1 MIKIS
6 IVIATT
12 LFATV
17 AFAQTSEEDQLRF
30 GFKAGANISNVY
42 DTEGDEFDANAKL
55 GIAAGA
61 FLSIPIGAYIGIQP
75 EMMFS
80 QKGYQTSGSMLGIDY
95 KYRHTSNFIDVPIM
109 FALRPAPFITLL
121 AGPQYSYL
129 LSERTE
135 FTNTFFSD
143 DKLVESSDFDNQD
156 VRKNILGAVIGV
168 DANITDMVISARA
181 GMDIT
186 HNNGNGSQTEPRYK
200 NVYYQATIGYRF

>member
-1 MIKIS
+1 
-6 IVIATT
+6 
-12 LFATV
+12 
-17 AFAQTSEEDQLRF
+17 
-30 GFKAGANISNVY
+30 
-42 DTEGDEFDANAKL
+42 
-55 GIAAGA
+55 
-61 FLSIPIGAYIGIQP
+61 
-75 EMMFS
+75 
-80 QKGYQTSGSMLGIDY
+80 
-95 KYRHTSNFIDVPIM
+95 M